1 MQENPTPPFGDKR
14 ERELA
19 DLVSDLTSNR
29 IDRRTF
35 MIRAAGIG
43 VSLTAIGMMI
53 AACGGSSNSSSD
65 GGGGGGGDAGS
76 TASAAPAGAAKRL
89 AYRDSYEITTI
100 DPALWPTTDDGQA
113 IDCINEGLVS
123 FKPGTTEVVNTLAE
137 SLEISDDR
145 LTFTF
150 KLKEGIPFHK
160 DFGEVTA
167 EDVKFSFER
176 IAGLTKPKVESP
188 YQGDWAA
195 LKEVK
200 VTGTYTGEI
209 IMKEPFAPMMR
220 STLPVISGKVLSKKA
235 VEQFGEKYGQN
246 PIGTGPYEF
255 VEMVAKD
262 HVLLKK
268 FAGYGGANAEY
279 AQPAVFEELYLQ
291 FVAEDS
297 TASNALQAG
306 DIQYGMIGEGTVDQV
321 KNAGYPIEAR
331 PSLNYQF
338 VSMSVADET
347 LSDINVRKAIREA
360 IDVDGIIAAAYDDK
374 YTRAMSIIPENMGL
388 GYWADAPQYGANP
401 DKAKEY
407 LAASGKTGI
416 KLTLTTTNAETD
428 KTTAE
433 VIQANLKDIGIDVEI
448 IAQDSGT
455 FYAIP
460 GDGGGGKNRQLVYS
474 GYTSQP
480 DPSWS
485 IVWWTKSQVDLWN
498 WSDWTDTKFEELYAN
513 GLSEFDEAK
522 RDEIYIELQKV
533 WDESATIV
541 WIAFPTFYFGGES
554 YIKPSFAMNG
564 WVNLWQFGLA

>member
-1 MQENPTPPFGDKR
+1 MQNDPTPR
-14 ERELA
+14 SEQEREQALA
-19 DLVSDLTSNR
+19 GLVSDLTSNR

-35 MIRAAGIG
+35 MVRAAGLG
-43 VSLTAIGMMI
+43 VSLTAIGMLI
-53 AACGGSSNSSSD
+53 AACGGSSSS
-65 GGGGGGGDAGS
+65 GGGGGGDAGS
-76 TASAAPAGAAKRL
+76 STASAAPADAAKRL
-89 AYRDSYEITTI
+89 TYRDSYEITTI

-137 SLEISDDR
+137 SLEVSDDH
-145 LTFTF
+145 LTYTF
-150 KLKEGIPFHK
+150 KLKEGIPFHG

-176 IAGLTKPKVESP
+176 IAGMTTPKVESP
-188 YQGDWAA
+188 YQPDWAS

-209 IMKEPFAPMMR
+209 IMKEAFAPMMR

-268 FAGYGGANAEY
+268 FANYGGANSDY

-291 FVAEDS
+291 FVPEDS
-297 TASNALQAG
+297 TAANALQAG
-306 DIQYGMIGEGTVDQV
+306 DIQYGMVGEGTVDQV
-321 KNAGYPIEAR
+321 KNAGYPVEAK

-347 LSDINVRKAIREA
+347 LSDINIRKAVREA
-360 IDVDGIIAAAYDDK
+360 IDVDGIIEAAYDGK
-374 YTRAMSIIPENMGL
+374 YTRANAIIPENMGL
-388 GYWADAPQYGANP
+388 GYWADAPTYGANP
-401 DKAKEY
+401 DKAKEH
-407 LAASGKTGI
+407 LAASGKTGV

-433 VIQANLKDIGIDVEI
+433 VIQANLKDVGIDVEI
-448 IAQDSGT
+448 ITQDSGT

-474 GYTSQP
+474 GYTSEP

-485 IVWWTKSQVDLWN
+485 IVWWTKSQIDVWN
-498 WSDWTDTKFEELYAN
+498 WADWVDPKFEQLYAD
-513 GLSEFDEAK
+513 GIAEFDDAK

-533 WDESATIV
+533 WDEAATMV